1 MRKSLA
7 VLTLAAS
14 MPTFVFAGDHVVTP
28 QAADARL
35 VEAAASRGADLAV
48 LGRTLA
54 TPQAERVARLL
65 GTDVAT
71 VRASLA
77 SLSDQEAHDL
87 AVRAAALESD
97 PVAGLSSDVNTLL
110 IVFLIVAIVII
121 VLKAVD

>member
-14 MPTFVFAGDHVVTP
+14 LPGFVLAGDHVVTR

-35 VEAAASRGADLAV
+35 VEAAASRSADLAT

-54 TPQAERVARLL
+54 TPEAERVTRVL

-77 SLSDQEAHDL
+77 SLDDREAHDL
-87 AVRAAALESD
+87 ALRASALQSD
-97 PVAGLSSDVNTLL
+97 PVSGLSSDVNTLL
-110 IVFLIVAIVII
+110 IIFLIVAIVII